1 MTNVIATILLAAGD
15 EDLPVYILLP
25 LAFIIPLGVL
35 LGFSFLT
42 KRRGGGH

>member
-1 MTNVIATILLAAGD
+1 MIDFLAAILLTAGD
-15 EDLPVYILLP
+15 KDVPVAILLP

-42 KRRGGGH
+42 KRRSGGH